1 MKKRII
7 FIPVETIAR
16 ELDYK
21 IVLASNLLSK
31 DNIIF
36 LGQHDFLD
44 SILRNFKDGSY
55 IGKHVFKE
63 SFPCPLGLYAKYK
76 KNRFSIFWMHEEGGI
91 YAGDQKNWKKVL
103 DELLDP
109 KVLKK
114 DDAIFTWGEFQKRH
128 YSSLSSIQSINVGV
142 PRFNLFESSI
152 LRSIIS
158 KFNRVEDQ

>member
-21 IVLASNLLSK
+21 IVLANNLLSK

-44 SILRNFKDGSY
+44 SILKNFKNGSY

-63 SFPCPLGLYAKYK
+63 AFPCSLGLYERY
-76 KNRFSIFWMHEEGGI
+76 I
-91 YAGDQKNWKKVL
+91 
-103 DELLDP
+103 
-109 KVLKK
+109 
-114 DDAIFTWGEFQKRH
+114 
-128 YSSLSSIQSINVGV
+128 SSL
-142 PRFNLFESSI
+142 
-152 LRSIIS
+152 
-158 KFNRVEDQ
+158 

>member
-1 MKKRII
+1 MLNFIRYKFDNEKRII

-76 KNRFSIFWMHEEGGI
+76 KIGFLFSGCM
-91 YAGDQKNWKKVL
+91 KKVVSM
-103 DELLDP
+103 P
-109 KVLKK
+109 AIKK
-114 DDAIFTWGEFQKRH
+114 IGKGT
-128 YSSLSSIQSINVGV
+128 
-142 PRFNLFESSI
+142 
-152 LRSIIS
+152 
-158 KFNRVEDQ
+158 